1 MNGARMR
8 AWRWIVGLLVI
19 GAVAFGYVK
28 YQAKKK
34 GAAAAG
40 GGPPEAAASASAA
53 ANRPV
58 PVVLANVESKDMPIY
73 LYGLGTATAFY
84 TVTVKSQ
91 VDGRLQQV
99 LFKEGQAVKK
109 GDVLAQVDPRP
120 FTIALH
126 QAEAALARDTAT
138 AKNAKLNLERYQ
150 TLVGQKLISQQQ
162 FTDQQAAADTADA
175 TLRAD
180 QAAIENARLQLEYS
194 RITSPIDGIT
204 GVRNVDPGNLVQANG
219 TDGIVIITQLDPIAV
234 FFTLPQDDLPRVSEA
249 MSHGPLTVDAF
260 SRDGDQLL
268 GSGTVMLI
276 DNQINT
282 ATATIR
288 LKASF
293 PNPDKKLWPNLFVKA
308 RLLLTNRRGAI
319 VVPTPVV
326 QRGPQGA
333 FAYVAKPDQTAEMR
347 PIEVD
352 LTQGDWTIIS
362 KGLNAGEHVVQDGQ
376 FQLRPG
382 SKLAPRAAD
391 KPTATRQGESK
402 PAPSSSAVAAP

>member
-1 MNGARMR
+1 MR

-19 GAVAFGYVK
+19 GAVVFGYVK

-34 GAAAAG
+34 DAGAAG
-40 GGPPEAAASASAA
+40 GGPPEAAASGSAA

-58 PVVLANVESKDMPIY
+58 PVVLADVQSKDMPIY

-126 QAEAALARDTAT
+126 QAEAALARDAAT

-150 TLVGQKLISQQQ
+150 SLVGQKLISQQQ

-175 TLRAD
+175 TLRSD

-204 GVRNVDPGNLVQANG
+204 GIRNVDPGNLVQANG
-219 TDGIVIITQLDPIAV
+219 TDGIVVITQLDPIAV

-249 MSHGPLTVDAF
+249 MGHGPLTVEAF
-260 SRDGDQLL
+260 SRDGDQSL

-288 LKASF
+288 LKATF

-362 KGLNAGEHVVQDGQ
+362 KGLNAGERVVQDGQ

-382 SKLAPRAAD
+382 SKLAPRTSD
-391 KPTATRQGESK
+391 KPTATRQGDAK
-402 PAPSSSAVAAP
+402 PAPSSSAGAAP

>member
-1 MNGARMR
+1 MR
-8 AWRWIVGLLVI
+8 AWRWIIGLLVI
-19 GAVAFGYVK
+19 GALAFGYVK
-28 YQAKKK
+28 YRGKKN
-34 GAAAAG
+34 AAMAG
-40 GGPPEAAASASAA
+40 GGPPDSPSASASAA

-58 PVVLANVESKDMPIY
+58 PVVLATVESKDTPIY

-99 LFKEGQAVKK
+99 LFKEGQPVKK

-126 QAEAALARDTAT
+126 SAEAALARDTAT
-138 AKNAKLNLERYQ
+138 AKNAKVNLDRYK
-150 TLVGQKLISQQQ
+150 TLVDQKLIAQQQ
-162 FTDQQAAADTADA
+162 FTDQQATVDTADA
-175 TLRAD
+175 TVRSD
-180 QAAIENARLQLEYS
+180 MAAIENARLQLEYS

-204 GVRNVDPGNLVQANG
+204 GIRNVDPGNLVHAND
-219 TDGIVIITQLDPIAV
+219 TDGIVILTQLDPIAV
-234 FFTLPQDDLPRVSEA
+234 FLTLPQDDLPRVAEA
-249 MSHGPLTVDAF
+249 MGHGPLTVDAF

-268 GSGTVMLI
+268 GTGTVMLI

-282 ATATIR
+282 TIR
-288 LKASF
+288 LKAAF
-293 PNPDKKLWPNLFVKA
+293 PNPDRKLWPNLFVKA

-347 PIEVD
+347 PIEID

-362 KGLNAGEHVVQDGQ
+362 KGLSAGEHVVQDGQ

-382 SKLAPRAAD
+382 SKLAPRTAD
-391 KPTATRQGESK
+391 KPTATRQGEAK
-402 PAPSSSAVAAP
+402 PAPSSSAGAAP